1 MTCSPVEAGIGPA
14 RVVRDDTLFD
24 VDKVNLSDGLRF
36 HLDDVIKIE
45 AKQFDDA
52 CDVAT
57 VAYLERKMSP
67 IL

>member
-1 MTCSPVEAGIGPA
+1 MTCSPVEAGIGPT
-14 RVVRDDTLFD
+14 RVIRDNTLFD

-36 HLDDVIKIE
+36 YLDDVIKIE
-45 AKQFDDA
+45 AKQFDNT

-57 VAYLERKMSP
+57 VAYLERKMS